1 MENATKALLMAG
13 GILIGIM
20 IATFMVLVLH
30 KGGQMS
36 AEYDSQ
42 LSDQVLLDFNS
53 QFEVYVGQNN
63 TFFDVIT
70 VVNLAYDVNSK
81 AKWVAGDGITVKI
94 KKGGSIQHRLSDGT
108 QIARGQM
115 LEGETGT
122 QEKDI
127 YSELVKKYTENP
139 TGEPLKKYTDTD
151 GKEHEKYP
159 YKFLCDGGN
168 GIKYNQKTGRV
179 SEVTFTQ
186 VDN

>member
-30 KGGQMS
+30 RGGQMS

-42 LSDQVLLDFNS
+42 LSDQALLDFNS
-53 QFEVYVGQNN
+53 QFEVYVGQDN

-81 AKWVAGDGITVKI
+81 AHWVAGDGVTVKI
-94 KKGGSIQHRLSDGT
+94 KKGANTQHKLSDGT
-108 QIARGQM
+108 QVARGQM
-115 LEGETGT
+115 LEGENGT
-122 QEKDI
+122 QKKDI
-127 YSELVKKYTENP
+127 YSKLVKIYT
-139 TGEPLKKYTDTD
+139 EPLKKYTDAN

-159 YKFLCDGGN
+159 YKFLCNGGD
-168 GIKYNQKTGRV
+168 GIKYNPKTGRV
-179 SEVTFTQ
+179 SEVTFVQ
-186 VDN
+186 EDN